1 MKTKICLIRHGIT
14 EGNQKRLYYGSSDI
28 PLAEEGVAMLREL
41 AAQGIYPDDADAKC
55 YTSGMLR
62 TEQTFGLIYGD
73 REHEAFS
80 PFREID
86 FGDFEMKSYG
96 ELKDDPDY
104 QTWISDTT
112 GALPPPGGESALD
125 FQTRVL
131 EGFAEL
137 LQRQSE
143 RLENSLQEETRDALD
158 GSNMANTAAS
168 PSSSKP
174 LAGKLLTIV
183 VCHGGPIAAILQK
196 AFPDEKENFYQWLP
210 DPGHGYLLMLED
222 GEIVEKESF

>member
-14 EGNQKRLYYGSSDI
+14 EVNQTRLYYGSSDI

-41 AAQGIYPDDADAKC
+41 AAQEIYPDDADAEC

-62 TEQTFGLIYGD
+62 TEQTFSLIYGD
-73 REHEAFS
+73 REHQVLS

-96 ELKDDPDY
+96 ELKDDPNY
-104 QTWISDTT
+104 QTWIGDTT
-112 GALPPPGGESALD
+112 GTLPPPGGESALD
-125 FQTRVL
+125 FQARVL

-143 RLENSLQEETRDALD
+143 RLENSLQEEMSDALE
-158 GSNMANTAAS
+158 
-168 PSSSKP
+168 
-174 LAGKLLTIV
+174 GKLLTIV
-183 VCHGGPIAAILQK
+183 VCHGGPIAAILQN

-210 DPGHGYLLMLED
+210 DPGHGYLLTVED
-222 GEIVEKESF
+222 GEILEMESF

>member
-28 PLAEEGVAMLREL
+28 PLAEEGVEVLRKL
-41 AAQGIYPDDADAKC
+41 AAQGIYPDDTNAAC

-62 TEQTFGLIYGD
+62 TEQTFSLIYGD
-73 REHEAFS
+73 REHEAFP

-86 FGDFEMKSYG
+86 FGDFEMKSYR

-104 QTWISDTT
+104 QTWIADTT
-112 GALPPPGGESALD
+112 GTLPPPGGESALD
-125 FQTRVL
+125 FQARVL

-137 LQRQSE
+137 LQRQE
-143 RLENSLQEETRDALD
+143 DRLENALQEETTNKPDDSDR
-158 GSNMANTAAS
+158 SNTAGA
-168 PSSSKP
+168 PGQPRP
-174 LAGKLLTIV
+174 LDDKLLTIV

-210 DPGHGYLLMLED
+210 DPGHGYLLMVED
-222 GEIVEKESF
+222 GEIVGKESF

>member
-28 PLAEEGVAMLREL
+28 PLAEEGVAVLREL
-41 AAQGIYPDDADAKC
+41 TAQGIYPDDADAKC

-62 TEQTFGLIYGD
+62 TEQTFSLIYGD

-104 QTWISDTT
+104 QTWVGDAT
-112 GALPPPGGESALD
+112 GTMPPPGGESALD

-131 EGFAEL
+131 EGFTEL
-137 LQRQSE
+137 LRRQ
-143 RLENSLQEETRDALD
+143 D
-158 GSNMANTAAS
+158 
-168 PSSSKP
+168 
-174 LAGKLLTIV
+174 KLLTIA

-210 DPGHGYLLMLED
+210 DPGHGYLLTVED

>member
-1 MKTKICLIRHGIT
+1 
-14 EGNQKRLYYGSSDI
+14 
-28 PLAEEGVAMLREL
+28 MLREL
-41 AAQGIYPDDADAKC
+41 TAQGIYPDDADAKC

-62 TEQTFGLIYGD
+62 TEQTFSLIYVD

-104 QTWISDTT
+104 QTWVGDTT
-112 GALPPPGGESALD
+112 GTMPPPGGESALD

-131 EGFAEL
+131 EGFTEL
-137 LQRQSE
+137 LRRQ
-143 RLENSLQEETRDALD
+143 D
-158 GSNMANTAAS
+158 
-168 PSSSKP
+168 
-174 LAGKLLTIV
+174 KLLTIA

-210 DPGHGYLLMLED
+210 DPGHGYLLTVED

>member
-1 MKTKICLIRHGIT
+1 
-14 EGNQKRLYYGSSDI
+14 
-28 PLAEEGVAMLREL
+28 MLREL

-62 TEQTFGLIYGD
+62 TEQTFSLIYGD
-73 REHEAFS
+73 REHETFS
-80 PFREID
+80 PFREIN

-112 GALPPPGGESALD
+112 GTLLPPGGESARD
-125 FQTRVL
+125 FQERVL

-137 LQRQSE
+137 LQRQEE
-143 RLENSLQEETRDALD
+143 RLKNSLQEEREYSL
-158 GSNMANTAAS
+158 
-168 PSSSKP
+168 K
-174 LAGKLLTIV
+174 GKLLAIV
-183 VCHGGPIAAILQK
+183 VCHGGPIAAILQN

-210 DPGHGYLLMLED
+210 DPGHGYLLTVED
-222 GEIVEKESF
+222 GEILEKESF

>member
-28 PLAEEGVAMLREL
+28 PLAEEGIEMLRNL
-41 AAQGIYPDDADAKC
+41 SAQEIYPDDADAKY

-62 TEQTFGLIYGD
+62 TEQTFSLIYGN

-86 FGDFEMKSYG
+86 FGDFEMKSYS

-104 QTWISDTT
+104 QTWIGDTT
-112 GALPPPGGESALD
+112 GTLPPPGGESALD
-125 FQTRVL
+125 FQARVL

-143 RLENSLQEETRDALD
+143 RLENSLQEERAYSL
-158 GSNMANTAAS
+158 
-168 PSSSKP
+168 K
-174 LAGKLLTIV
+174 GKLLTIV
-183 VCHGGPIAAILQK
+183 VCHGGPIAAILQN

-210 DPGHGYLLMLED
+210 DPGHGYLLTVED
-222 GEIVEKESF
+222 KDIVGKEAF

>member
-41 AAQGIYPDDADAKC
+41 ASQGIYPDDVDATC

-62 TEQTFGLIYGD
+62 TEQTFSLIYGD

-86 FGDFEMKSYG
+86 FGDFEMKSYE

-112 GALPPPGGESALD
+112 GTLPPPGGESALD
-125 FQTRVL
+125 FQARVS

-137 LQRQSE
+137 LQRQE
-143 RLENSLQEETRDALD
+143 KH
-158 GSNMANTAAS
+158 M
-168 PSSSKP
+168 
-174 LAGKLLTIV
+174 TIV

-210 DPGHGYLLMLED
+210 DPGHGYLLTVED

>member
-1 MKTKICLIRHGIT
+1 
-14 EGNQKRLYYGSSDI
+14 
-28 PLAEEGVAMLREL
+28 MLREL
-41 AAQGIYPDDADAKC
+41 ASQGIYPDDADATC

-62 TEQTFGLIYGD
+62 TEQTFSLIYGD

-86 FGDFEMKSYG
+86 FGDFEMKSYE

-112 GALPPPGGESALD
+112 GTLPPPGGESALD
-125 FQTRVL
+125 FQARVS
-131 EGFAEL
+131 EGFTEL
-137 LQRQSE
+137 LQRQ
-143 RLENSLQEETRDALD
+143 ENRREESLQAKTADALD
-158 GSNMANTAAS
+158 DSDMVSTAGS
-168 PSSSKP
+168 PSCSNSP
-174 LAGKLLTIV
+174 EGKLLTIV

-210 DPGHGYLLMLED
+210 DPGHGYLLTVED

>member
-28 PLAEEGVAMLREL
+28 PLAEEGIEMLRSL
-41 AAQGIYPDDADAKC
+41 SAQEIYPNDTDAKY

-62 TEQTFGLIYGD
+62 TEQTFSLIYGN
-73 REHEAFS
+73 REHEAFF

-104 QTWISDTT
+104 QTWIGDTT
-112 GALPPPGGESALD
+112 GTLPPPGGESACD
-125 FQTRVL
+125 FQMRVL
-131 EGFAEL
+131 KGFTEL
-137 LQRQSE
+137 LQEQE
-143 RLENSLQEETRDALD
+143 KRLISSIAD
-158 GSNMANTAAS
+158 S
-168 PSSSKP
+168 PSRSNP
-174 LAGKLLTIV
+174 PDGKLLTIA
-183 VCHGGPIAAILQK
+183 VCHGGPIAAILQN

-210 DPGHGYLLMLED
+210 DPGHGYLLTVED
-222 GEIVEKESF
+222 GEVLKKKSF

>member
-41 AAQGIYPDDADAKC
+41 AAQGIYPDDADAEC

-62 TEQTFGLIYGD
+62 TEQTFSLIYGD
-73 REHEAFS
+73 REHQVLS

-86 FGDFEMKSYG
+86 FGDFEMKSYS

-104 QTWISDTT
+104 QTWIGDTT
-112 GALPPPGGESALD
+112 GTLPPPGGESACD
-125 FQTRVL
+125 FQMRVL
-131 EGFAEL
+131 KGFTEL
-137 LQRQSE
+137 LQEQE
-143 RLENSLQEETRDALD
+143 KRLVS
-158 GSNMANTAAS
+158 TATGS
-168 PSSSKP
+168 PSRSNP
-174 LAGKLLTIV
+174 PDGKLLTIV
-183 VCHGGPIAAILQK
+183 VCHGGPIAAILQN

-210 DPGHGYLLMLED
+210 DPGHGYLLTVED
-222 GEIVEKESF
+222 GEILEKESF